1 VAQAAWSSVP
11 DYKDDGLAAW
21 LASIVPLMT
30 ASQQTI
36 ASLTDIYIAESL
48 SELSQQTVNPVGIPA
63 EMASGAVLRNGVSP
77 EIEYERP
84 FKEIWYQLSQD
95 KDFADAVRLGEQRA
109 MTMISTDLQLA
120 RTHSARYALSQSG
133 PDLGVVGY
141 RRVLGSGH
149 SCELCQ
155 IASTQRYHIADL
167 MPIHANCSCGV
178 SPILDNRDPGQRI
191 DKAYLSE
198 EATASDQSGKFS
210 PYFGRHILEVRQHGE
225 LGPVLTVRDQAFR
238 GPSDIPAAAET
249 AA

>member
-1 VAQAAWSSVP
+1 
-11 DYKDDGLAAW
+11 
-21 LASIVPLMT
+21 
-30 ASQQTI
+30 
-36 ASLTDIYIAESL
+36 
-48 SELSQQTVNPVGIPA
+48 
-63 EMASGAVLRNGVSP
+63 
-77 EIEYERP
+77 
-84 FKEIWYQLSQD
+84 
-95 KDFADAVRLGEQRA
+95 
-109 MTMISTDLQLA
+109 
-120 RTHSARYALSQSG
+120 
-133 PDLGVVGY
+133 
-141 RRVLGSGH
+141 
-149 SCELCQ
+149 
-155 IASTQRYHIADL
+155 